1 MLSEWSAPTNAREA
15 WAQER
20 AEIPA
25 EIAALQRDRD
35 ATPPGQ
41 IARRERLAWKIRRY
55 QLRMAML
62 DARLARE
69 DSAPS

>member
-1 MLSEWSAPTNAREA
+1 MPRPRSERHA
-15 WAQER
+15 WEDER

-25 EIAALQRDRD
+25 EIAALQRDLD

-55 QLRMAML
+55 QLRMAEL